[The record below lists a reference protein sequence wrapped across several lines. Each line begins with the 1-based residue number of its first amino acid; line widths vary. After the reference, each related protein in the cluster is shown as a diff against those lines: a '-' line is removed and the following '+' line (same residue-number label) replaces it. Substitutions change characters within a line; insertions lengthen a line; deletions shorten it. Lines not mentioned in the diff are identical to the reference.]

1 MATETVHY
9 RTCPFCEATCG
20 LAVTMRGDEV
30 VSVRGDADDVFSRGF
45 LCPKSQGLKQ
55 LHDDPD
61 RLTKPLVRRDGE
73 LVEASWEEAF
83 EAVAEGLG
91 RVLGGGGRDA
101 VAVYIGN
108 PAAHSLG
115 PVLYGTPLLK
125 ALGTKNI
132 YSASTVDQMPKQVS
146 AGLMFGAGLSVPV
159 PDVDRTDHLLIL
171 GANPLVSNGS
181 LLTAPDMRG
190 RLRAI
195 RERGGKVVVV
205 DPRRS
210 RTAKEAS
217 EHHFIRPGTDAH
229 LLFAIANVLLVEQL
243 ADPGR
248 LAEYANDAELVADL
262 AEPFTPEAVEAV
274 CGIAA
279 DEIRRLAREL
289 AGAEHAAV
297 YARIGTTTQR
307 FGTLASWLVD
317 VLNYLTGNLDREG
330 GAMFPLAAAAQRNSS
345 GRGPTGKGVRVGRWQ
360 SRVSGRGE
368 VFGELPVAGLA
379 EEIAT
384 PGDGQVRGLIT
395 IAGNPLVSTPDS
407 GALAEAVETLEFMV
421 SVDIYVNETTRHA
434 DVVLPAPEPLA
445 KAHYDAA
452 LYQLA
457 VRSVANWSAPVLELP
472 EGQPHEWEV
481 ILRLAAIAAGQGP
494 DADIEAWDELVIQTL
509 IGREV
514 ALPGSPIEGRDPAEI
529 AAALGERRGPERIID
544 FMVRVGPFG
553 EGFGA
558 HPEGLTLERL
568 EASPHGIDLG
578 PMRPRIPDVLRTPSG
593 RIELAPPEIA
603 ADVPRLRAE
612 LAGEGIGRNGE
623 MVLIGRR
630 QLRSNNSWMHNLP
643 ALVKGKDRCTV
654 QVHPDDAER
663 LGLAEGGRAR
673 VSSASGEL
681 VAPVEITDEIMPGV
695 VSIPHGW
702 GHDAPG
708 NRMAVAAAHAGVNSN
723 LLAPVDVDVP
733 SGNAVL
739 NGIPVEVAAADREPE
754 AVAATA

>member
-91 RVLGGGGRDA
+91 RVLGEGGRDA

-229 LLFAIANVLLVEQL
+229 LLFAIANVLLAEQL

-248 LAEYANDAELVADL
+248 LAEHANDAELVAEL
-262 AEPFTPEAVEAV
+262 AGPFTPEAVEGV

-558 HPEGLTLERL
+558 DPEGLTLERL